1 MKKNRKKSRK
11 KKSTL
16 SGMEHFHNIEIQ
28 KDAALEFIKSRKGRI
43 VFQWIFQTAVVLA
56 LAAVTAILFFQSIG
70 MQESSMEPTIRTG
83 ERFFMNQLVYKFGS
97 PKRGDII
104 AFTKDGKE
112 NATIHIKRVIGL
124 PGETIQIKKGKV
136 YIDGTVYK
144 EDGKFSEISNPG
156 LADEAITLKKDEYF
170 VLGDN
175 RNNSED
181 SRFAEVKNVKKK
193 NIEGKLWFQA
203 APFSKIGFV
212 KHEMKK

>member
-56 LAAVTAILFFQSIG
+56 LAAVTAIFFFQSIG
-70 MQESSMEPTIRTG
+70 MQESSMEPTIQTG
-83 ERFFMNQLVYKFGS
+83 ERFFMNQLVYKFSS

-124 PGETIQIKKGKV
+124 PGETIQIKEGKV

>member
-56 LAAVTAILFFQSIG
+56 LAAVTAIFFFQSIG
-70 MQESSMEPTIRTG
+70 MQESSMEPTIQTG

-124 PGETIQIKKGKV
+124 PGETIQIKEGKV

>member
-1 MKKNRKKSRK
+1 
-11 KKSTL
+11 
-16 SGMEHFHNIEIQ
+16 
-28 KDAALEFIKSRKGRI
+28 
-43 VFQWIFQTAVVLA
+43 
-56 LAAVTAILFFQSIG
+56 
-70 MQESSMEPTIRTG
+70 MEPTIRTG

-181 SRFAEVKNVKKK
+181 SRFAEEKYRREALVS
-193 NIEGKLWFQA
+193 GCTF
-203 APFSKIGFV
+203 
-212 KHEMKK
+212 

>member
-1 MKKNRKKSRK
+1 MKKSRKKSRK

-16 SGMEHFHNIEIQ
+16 SGMEHFHNIERQ
-28 KDAALEFIKSRKGRI
+28 KDAALEFIKSRRGRI
-43 VFQWIFQTAVVLA
+43 IFQWVFQTAVVLA
-56 LAAVTAILFFQSIG
+56 LAAVTAIFFFQSIG
-70 MQESSMEPTIRTG
+70 MQESSMEPTIQTG
-83 ERFFMNQLVYKFGS
+83 ERFFVNQLAYKFGS

-112 NATIHIKRVIGL
+112 NASIHIKRVIGL
-124 PGETIQIKKGKV
+124 PGETIQIKEGKV
-136 YIDGTVYK
+136 YINGELYK
-144 EDGKFSEISNPG
+144 EDGDFSEISNPG
-156 LADEAITLKKDEYF
+156 LADEGISLKKDEYF

-193 NIEGKLWFQA
+193 NIEGKFWFQA
-203 APFSKIGFV
+203 APLNKIGFV

>member
-1 MKKNRKKSRK
+1 MKKSRKKSRK

-16 SGMEHFHNIEIQ
+16 SGMEHFHNIERQ
-28 KDAALEFIKSRKGRI
+28 KDAALEFIKSRRGRI
-43 VFQWIFQTAVVLA
+43 IFQWVFQTAVVLA
-56 LAAVTAILFFQSIG
+56 LAAVTAIFFFQSIG
-70 MQESSMEPTIRTG
+70 MQESSMEPTIQTG
-83 ERFFMNQLVYKFGS
+83 ERFFVNQLAYKFGS

-104 AFTKDGKE
+104 AFTKAGKE
-112 NATIHIKRVIGL
+112 NASIHIKRVIGL
-124 PGETIQIKKGKV
+124 PGETIQIKEGKV
-136 YIDGTVYK
+136 YINGEVYK
-144 EDGKFSEISNPG
+144 EDGDFSEISNPG
-156 LADEAITLKKDEYF
+156 LADEGISLKKDEYF

-203 APFSKIGFV
+203 APLNKIGFV

>member
-56 LAAVTAILFFQSIG
+56 LAAVTAIFFFQSIG

-136 YIDGTVYK
+136 YIDRR
-144 EDGKFSEISNPG
+144 SEKCEEEKYRR
-156 LADEAITLKKDEYF
+156 EALVSGCTF
-170 VLGDN
+170 
-175 RNNSED
+175 
-181 SRFAEVKNVKKK
+181 
-193 NIEGKLWFQA
+193 
-203 APFSKIGFV
+203 
-212 KHEMKK
+212 

>member
-1 MKKNRKKSRK
+1 MKKSRKKSRK

-16 SGMEHFHNIEIQ
+16 SGMEHFHNIERQ
-28 KDAALEFIKSRKGRI
+28 KDAALEFIKSRRGRI
-43 VFQWIFQTAVVLA
+43 VFQWVFQTAVVLA
-56 LAAVTAILFFQSIG
+56 LAAVTAIFFFQSIG
-70 MQESSMEPTIRTG
+70 MQESSMEPTIQTG
-83 ERFFMNQLVYKFGS
+83 ERFFVNQLAYKFGS

-104 AFTKDGKE
+104 AITKDGKE
-112 NATIHIKRVIGL
+112 NASIHIKRVIGL
-124 PGETIQIKKGKV
+124 PGETIQIKEGKV
-136 YIDGTVYK
+136 YINGEVYK
-144 EDGKFSEISNPG
+144 EDGDFSEISNPG
-156 LADEAITLKKDEYF
+156 LADEGISLKKDEYF

-203 APFSKIGFV
+203 APLNKIGFV